1 MMNKPS
7 RPWWPAALLAA
18 ATLAALAATPGC
30 ASFEPFAGVNTLR
43 GSDAAT
49 ADQVPDA
56 KPYAGKRPGSGGQ
69 AVLIARNYRQQP
81 PLVPHAIDNFDEIT
95 VADNQCLECHSVQTA
110 ASKKAPRVG
119 DSHLVGAGPN
129 AQLRMDRYQ
138 CNTCHVPQVDAK
150 PLVASTFSGTAPGK
164 R

>member
-1 MMNKPS
+1 MTKPS

-18 ATLAALAATPGC
+18 AAFGALAAMPGC
-30 ASFEPFAGVNTLR
+30 STFQGVNSLR

-49 ADQVPDA
+49 VDQVPDA

-69 AVLIARNYRQQP
+69 AVLIARNYQTQP

-95 VADNQCLECHSVQTA
+95 VAENQCMECHSMQKA
-110 ASKKAPRVG
+110 AEKKAPRVG
-119 DSHLVGAGPN
+119 DSHLIGGGPS

-150 PLVASTFSGTAPGK
+150 PLVASTFSGAAK
-164 R
+164 K

>member
-7 RPWWPAALLAA
+7 RPWWPAAWLAA
-18 ATLAALAATPGC
+18 AALGAAALTPGC
-30 ASFEPFAGVNTLR
+30 ASFTGVNTLR

-56 KPYAGKRPGSGGQ
+56 KPYAGKRPGSGGE
-69 AVLIARNYRQQP
+69 AALIARNYRQQP

-95 VADNQCLECHSVQTA
+95 VADNQCLECHGVQTA
-110 ASKKAPRVG
+110 AAKKAPRVA
-119 DSHLVGAGPN
+119 DSHLIGAGPN

-150 PLVASTFSGTAPGK
+150 PLVTSTFSGAASAG

>member
-1 MMNKPS
+1 MMNKLKPS
-7 RPWWPAALLAA
+7 RRWWPAALLAA
-18 ATLAALAATPGC
+18 ALLGAVTAMPGC
-30 ASFEPFAGVNTLR
+30 ASFSGVNTLR

-49 ADQVPDA
+49 TDQVPEA

-69 AVLIARNYRQQP
+69 AALITRNYQQQP

-95 VADNQCLECHSVQTA
+95 VADNQCLECHSLQTA
-110 ASKKAPRVG
+110 AAKKAPRVG

-150 PLVASTFSGTAPGK
+150 PLVASTFSGTAPAK